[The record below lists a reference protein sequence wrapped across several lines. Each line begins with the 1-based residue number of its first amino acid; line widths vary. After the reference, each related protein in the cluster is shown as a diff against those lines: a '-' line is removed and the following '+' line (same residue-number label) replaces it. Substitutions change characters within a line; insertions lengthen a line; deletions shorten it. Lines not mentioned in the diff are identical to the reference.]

1 MAQLAGPDAEEAGP
15 HAAEIEFEFEKGNF
29 FRVIHINLTE
39 VMGFGHQKEPAKFY
53 DDTENPVSFVPKIR
67 IEVVVPV
74 GLADK
79 TIDAIERSAHT
90 GEIGDGKI
98 FVTTIDHVMRIR
110 TGEMDDAA
118 L

>member
-1 MAQLAGPDAEEAGP
+1 MSRMFGPSEDADYARSSAVEPVKLG
-15 HAAEIEFEFEKGNF
+15 ISG
-29 FRVIHINLTE
+29 INLTE